1 LFRPLLFASLLLTLV
16 NTGCATTIR
25 NDPGGHV
32 IDYAINAQKK
42 KFVRFDGKCMSACT
56 LYLSVRN
63 TCITPRASFHFHR
76 PYGSSPEGNALAL
89 RFMLEQYP
97 AWVRE
102 WIADHGGLTS
112 EWLVIDYRTA
122 ALYMRTC

>member
-1 LFRPLLFASLLLTLV
+1 VVRALLLASLLLV
-16 NTGCATTIR
+16 NACTTIR
-25 NDPGGHV
+25 NDPGGSV
-32 IDYAINAQKK
+32 INYAINARKAK
-42 KFVRFDGKCMSACT
+42 AIRFDGKCMSACT